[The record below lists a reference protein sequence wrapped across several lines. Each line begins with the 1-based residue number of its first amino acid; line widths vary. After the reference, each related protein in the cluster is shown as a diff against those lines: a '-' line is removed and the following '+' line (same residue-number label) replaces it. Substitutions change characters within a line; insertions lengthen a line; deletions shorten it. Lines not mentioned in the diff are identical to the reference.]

1 MQTARGPGL
10 KDTLW
15 FLNWTKDK
23 EMLKQKNTE
32 TGREMRLIDESHLA
46 RRTLR
51 NHFLLNRKRFAPRR
65 SSRI

>member
-1 MQTARGPGL
+1 MTDHRAMY
-10 KDTLW
+10 
-15 FLNWTKDK
+15 K

-51 NHFLLNRKRFAPRR
+51 NHFLLNRKRFASRR